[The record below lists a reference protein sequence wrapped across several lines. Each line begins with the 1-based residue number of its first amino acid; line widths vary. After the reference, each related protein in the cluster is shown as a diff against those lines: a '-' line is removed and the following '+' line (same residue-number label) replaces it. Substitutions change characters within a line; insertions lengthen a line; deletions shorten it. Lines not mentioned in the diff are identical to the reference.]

1 MATDFVGLDRNIS
14 TFDLIEAVEFLGH
27 DPYKVAS
34 IQVASGTLEVR
45 EIHRHEMA
53 PSSSVV
59 YEYVRVGNG
68 FRCGTR
74 LIPFNDIEMFVAEL
88 GYFVEN
94 THEISITP
102 ETIKVTSIEEHQFN
116 TEYFSRNLIGTLK
129 DD

>member
-27 DPYKVAS
+27 DPHKVAS
-34 IQVASGTLEVR
+34 IQMVSGALEVR

-53 PSSSVV
+53 PSSAIQ

-68 FRCGTR
+68 FLCDTR
-74 LIPFNDIEMFVAEL
+74 LIPFSDIEMFVAEL
-88 GYFVEN
+88 GYFVE
-94 THEISITP
+94 TVHEISISP

-116 TEYFSRNLIGTLK
+116 TEYFTRNLTGTLK